1 MIGKTFLGMKCL
13 KNLLRFFKDERVNSW
28 EVKDNNEKLTISENL
43 SNKYINGDSDFS
55 WIFP

>member
-55 WIFP
+55 